1 MGSSKDLLGE
11 ARKGVV
17 VDDKVF
23 VAVSKELKESKSTL
37 QWALQNS
44 NGKKKI
50 CIIYVHVPAKMIP
63 MPMGGKFP
71 ASQVGEKELKAFR
84 EQENREMHKIL
95 DDYLQICAKVGAHAE
110 KLHIERDSIEEGI
123 VEIISRQKIGRLV
136 MGAAADSRYSRKMVE
151 PKSKKAN
158 YVRQHA
164 PDFCHIRFICK
175 GRLICTRE
183 GVKQPSLDVEERSSK
198 SLENVQ
204 IDLGILSQKLHSSL
218 RISNDD
224 GSEGSSDR
232 FIQTLRPCFSESSIR
247 LPGPKSAFSSPCSS
261 FSREG
266 APDSSLELLVL
277 PQTKIEHQRSSP
289 PSVLQ
294 ESSMND
300 DLYDQLVQAMEEADN
315 SKREAFEESMRR
327 RKAEKEAINAIRKA
341 KSAESLYFEEFR
353 QRKEQEEELAKW
365 KQELEFMKSQLEKDL
380 KELQEASDRRLS
392 LENQYE
398 KSKITEKEMEEK
410 MFSAVGLLQKYKTE
424 RDELQ
429 VERDHA
435 LREAEILRKQLDQ
448 KPSSSHVPFFFSE
461 FSFSDLEKATNNFDP
476 SLKIG
481 EGGYGS
487 IYKGFL
493 RQTQVAIKILNPN
506 SMQGPQEFEQ
516 EVDVLSKL
524 RHPNLVTLIGA
535 CHESWA
541 LVYEY
546 LSGGSLEDRLICKDN
561 TPPLPWQT
569 RIQIA
574 TDLCV
579 ILIFLHSSRPTSIIH
594 VDIKPSNILL
604 DENFVCKL
612 SDFGI
617 CCVISHTETSME
629 QTTRFC
635 TSQPKGTFSYMDP
648 EFLTTGE
655 LTPKCDIYSFGIIL
669 LRLLT
674 GRPAMGITKEVEY
687 ALSKGNLN
695 CLLDP
700 SAGDWPFVQA
710 EQLAR
715 MALRCCEMNGRNRPD
730 LESDVW
736 RVLEPM
742 KASSRSL
749 SMPWLASDDRA
760 PHYFICPIFQEIM
773 EDPQIASDGFTYE
786 AEAIRGWLDSGHD
799 TSPMTNAKLAKHDF
813 IPNHALRSAIQEWI
827 QSRRED
833 FPASVMAI
841 REVEDKLYKE
851 LERQEVE
858 NMLDKY
864 VQIIKSFQVPSE
876 KIYIEKES
884 VADGILELISQL
896 GIQKLVMG
904 AGPNSRFVGSLT
916 KPASQKSN
924 YVLQHAPDFCHIFF
938 VSEAR
943 LIYTREGV
951 KQLNQHLK
959 GKELNRLSY
968 TSVDSPSA
976 HSSSE
981 SSPPSQNTQ
990 HVSSPTNVLP
1000 NIINNYPCDQLRQA
1014 LAEVEL
1020 ARHKAHEEYKRRQQ
1034 AEEEAVKALH
1044 KLKAAEDELAMQF
1057 KIIKVL
1063 KMFSQAADIKAATM
1077 FFDPSLRI
1085 QEGDYES
1092 VYKGFLHNTEVAI
1105 KIIKPDSLQG
1115 IANYKLEIDVL
1126 SKLRHPNL
1134 LTLIGASP
1142 DPLALI
1148 YEYLPNGSLE
1158 DRLICKDSTHSLSW
1172 QTRIRIVTE
1181 LCSVLNFLHSIQPC
1195 SIIHGDLNPKNVL
1208 LDANFSCKLSGL
1220 GSCHIIANN
1229 KKTPTEEHLSP
1240 KYDVYSFGIILLRL
1254 LTGKPALNIV
1264 KKVQRA
1270 LQEDNFYRILD
1281 PSAGD
1286 WPVVRAVHLVQIA
1299 LKCCDVKAKDRPDLG
1314 SEVWKVLKPVMNPTS
1329 SLSSPL
1335 QLVSGDQ
1342 VPSYFICPIFQE
1354 IMRDPQVAADGF
1366 TYEAD
1371 AIRGWFEGG
1380 HDTSPMTNLKLD
1392 SLNLTPN
1399 RTLRSAIQEWQQ
1411 THQLE

>member
-1 MGSSKDLLGE
+1 MALVRVEEVGDEVNEKIYVAVSKNQKACMSSLEWAVRNLKGKRLCLVHVHQPAKFMSILGGRFPISSLSEQEVMAHQEQERQDMCKILDEYLRICTKAKVQVEKLYIEMETVESGLVELISRHKIERLVMGAAANKSYSRKMVKPKSKKANYVRQHAPAFCHIWFICMGHLIYTREGIKKSCLNDEDLKRHQADSKSRWSQFTGKLSNSFSIVESEGSFDRSSTFSLSQLSVFSRPSEAATNSTSYHSATEDIELSFRSFVLSPLPEGNQLDSYSPKVLEEDMEDALYDQLDQAIAEAETAKEEAYIESIRRCRAEKDAIEASGKANAAENMYYEELRRRKELEEELAKTTEKLESTNKVHDMALDKLRNILDQNLLLKNRTEKSDVIGEELEENLISALELLQSIKKLIVGVIFFFFFFFFLGKLLKNPEMGSSKDLLGE
-11 ARKGVV
+11 TRKGMVI
-17 VDDKVF
+17 DDKVF
-23 VAVSKELKESKSTL
+23 VAVSKELKESKITL

-44 NGKKKI
+44 NGEKNI
-50 CIIYVHVPAKMIP
+50 CIIYVHVPANVIP

-84 EQENREMHKIL
+84 EQENKEMNKIL

-123 VEIISRQKIGRLV
+123 VEIISQQKIGRLV
-136 MGAAADSRYSRKMVE
+136 MGAAADRRYSRKMVE

-183 GVKQPSLDVEERSSK
+183 GVKQPSLDVEGRSSK

-204 IDLGILSQKLHSSL
+204 IDAGILSQKLHSSL

-232 FIQTLRPCFSESSIR
+232 YIQTLRPCFSESSIR

-266 APDSSLELLVL
+266 APESSLELLVL
-277 PQTKIEHQRSSP
+277 PQTKIERQRSSP

-353 QRKEQEEELAKW
+353 QRKEQEEELHKR
-365 KQELEFMKSQLEKDL
+365 KKELEFTKSQLEKVL
-380 KELQEASDRRLS
+380 QELQVASDQRLS

-398 KSKITEKEMEEK
+398 KSKLIEKEMDEK
-410 MFSAVGLLQKYKTE
+410 VFSAVGLLQKYKAE

-448 KPSSSHVPFFFSE
+448 EPSSSHVPFFFSE

-493 RQTQVAIKILNPN
+493 RQSQVAIKILNPN

-546 LSGGSLEDRLICKDN
+546 LSGGSLEDRLICKNN

-579 ILIFLHSSRPTSIIH
+579 VLIFLHSSRPTSIIH
-594 VDIKPSNILL
+594 GDIKPSNILL

-617 CCVISHTETSME
+617 CCVISHRETSME

-687 ALSKGNLN
+687 ALNNGNLN

-827 QSRRED
+827 QNRRC
-833 FPASVMAI
+833 V
-841 REVEDKLYKE
+841 
-851 LERQEVE
+851 
-858 NMLDKY
+858 
-864 VQIIKSFQVPSE
+864 
-876 KIYIEKES
+876 
-884 VADGILELISQL
+884 
-896 GIQKLVMG
+896 
-904 AGPNSRFVGSLT
+904 
-916 KPASQKSN
+916 
-924 YVLQHAPDFCHIFF
+924 
-938 VSEAR
+938 
-943 LIYTREGV
+943 
-951 KQLNQHLK
+951 
-959 GKELNRLSY
+959 
-968 TSVDSPSA
+968 
-976 HSSSE
+976 
-981 SSPPSQNTQ
+981 
-990 HVSSPTNVLP
+990 
-1000 NIINNYPCDQLRQA
+1000 
-1014 LAEVEL
+1014 
-1020 ARHKAHEEYKRRQQ
+1020 
-1034 AEEEAVKALH
+1034 
-1044 KLKAAEDELAMQF
+1044 
-1057 KIIKVL
+1057 
-1063 KMFSQAADIKAATM
+1063 
-1077 FFDPSLRI
+1077 
-1085 QEGDYES
+1085 
-1092 VYKGFLHNTEVAI
+1092 
-1105 KIIKPDSLQG
+1105 
-1115 IANYKLEIDVL
+1115 
-1126 SKLRHPNL
+1126 
-1134 LTLIGASP
+1134 LTLSV
-1142 DPLALI
+1142 
-1148 YEYLPNGSLE
+1148 
-1158 DRLICKDSTHSLSW
+1158 STG
-1172 QTRIRIVTE
+1172 V
-1181 LCSVLNFLHSIQPC
+1181 
-1195 SIIHGDLNPKNVL
+1195 
-1208 LDANFSCKLSGL
+1208 
-1220 GSCHIIANN
+1220 
-1229 KKTPTEEHLSP
+1229 
-1240 KYDVYSFGIILLRL
+1240 
-1254 LTGKPALNIV
+1254 
-1264 KKVQRA
+1264 
-1270 LQEDNFYRILD
+1270 
-1281 PSAGD
+1281 
-1286 WPVVRAVHLVQIA
+1286 
-1299 LKCCDVKAKDRPDLG
+1299 
-1314 SEVWKVLKPVMNPTS
+1314 
-1329 SLSSPL
+1329 
-1335 QLVSGDQ
+1335 
-1342 VPSYFICPIFQE
+1342 
-1354 IMRDPQVAADGF
+1354 
-1366 TYEAD
+1366 
-1371 AIRGWFEGG
+1371 
-1380 HDTSPMTNLKLD
+1380 
-1392 SLNLTPN
+1392 
-1399 RTLRSAIQEWQQ
+1399 
-1411 THQLE
+1411 